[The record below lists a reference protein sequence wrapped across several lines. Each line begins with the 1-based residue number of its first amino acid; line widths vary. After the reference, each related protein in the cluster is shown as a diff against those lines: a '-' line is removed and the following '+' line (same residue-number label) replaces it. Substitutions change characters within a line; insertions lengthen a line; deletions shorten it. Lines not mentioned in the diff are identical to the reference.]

1 MVPTTN
7 CVVIQNSEALAV
19 ALNVS
24 SGCLASSAKGWMMP
38 NDLGFCSRIKKYW
51 CHIQSPCW
59 PFKKHKTK
67 IYINDALFEKGFVAE
82 MISREKLTTPRQECC
97 ALRVPSISRLGKLH
111 LVLWQVL
118 GLHDLGLSKTFQK
131 NHFDDRN
138 YEYAWV
144 YYPTCELSIIIQIY
158 NEINS
163 VD

>member
-59 PFKKHKTK
+59 PFNKTQNQDLHQWCFVWK
-67 IYINDALFEKGFVAE
+67 KGFVAE
-82 MISREKLTTPRQECC
+82 TISREKLTTPRQECC

-118 GLHDLGLSKTFQK
+118 GLHDLGLSKTFQRIILMIEIM
-131 NHFDDRN
+131 NMHGCIIPL
-138 YEYAWV
+138 V
-144 YYPTCELSIIIQIY
+144 TC
-158 NEINS
+158 
-163 VD
+163 